1 MRGYSPK
8 LPLVVDPADGFRLTK
23 TIKEV
28 VAQNLKM
35 LMLTSPGER
44 IMEPTFGIG
53 LYNFLFENNTSLTQ
67 AKIRNSINRQVR
79 KYMPFINIVS
89 IKFGEAPNQEG
100 PDIDK
105 NTLNIVVEYAIPSLG
120 EVDFLNILI

>member
-1 MRGYSPK
+1 MKGFSPK
-8 LPLVVDPADGFRLTK
+8 LPLMLDPIDGYRLTHSFR
-23 TIKEV
+23 EV
-28 VAQNLKM
+28 ISQNLKM